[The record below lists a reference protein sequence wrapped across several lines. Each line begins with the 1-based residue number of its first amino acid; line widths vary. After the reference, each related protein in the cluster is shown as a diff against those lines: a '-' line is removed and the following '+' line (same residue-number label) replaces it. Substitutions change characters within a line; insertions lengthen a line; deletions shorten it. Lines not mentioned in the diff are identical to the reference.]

1 MSTPDDVNVW
11 IGLDVGEEDHFADVL
26 NDDGQ
31 SLFARSIANDEADL
45 VALLERA
52 GEHGTPGLVVD
63 QPGSIAQLAIVVAA
77 RHQVSVAYVPG
88 LVMRRAADLYP
99 GEAKTDRRD
108 AFVIADTARTRRRSV
123 HWLDAGSDELLDQLR
138 VLNGFDVD
146 LAADL
151 TRLTNRLRD
160 SLVAVSPALERA
172 MGARLHQ
179 AGVRDLVAG
188 SRPDCAA
195 SRRPIQDHHD
205 RKKRSPRVAGK
216 VTDAVMAA
224 LDAQTVTMPAE
235 RAVGR
240 VIGELAVELDRIHA
254 RRDALAGEIE
264 EVFLAHPF
272 GQVLVTLPGIGP
284 RTGARIL
291 AEIGDG
297 IRFANGSKLAS
308 YAGLAPVTRQSGTSV
323 RGESQS
329 RRGNHRLKNA
339 MFLAAFA
346 SLRSPASKTFYDRKR
361 AEGKKHNAAV
371 ICPARRRCDVILAM
385 LRDLETYRAP
395 ATTPTEENTRSL
407 LEPLDNNMG
416 TPPSGAPRP
425 PRARGGAISFRAQ
438 LNGVASPGPG
448 RARTTPTTGQQTERP
463 AGTTR
468 PTRQAV

>member
-1 MSTPDDVNVW
+1 MHQPDQVDVW
-11 IGLDVGEEDHFADVL
+11 IGLDVGKEDHFADVL
-26 NDDGQ
+26 DDDGD
-31 SLFARSIANDEADL
+31 SLFACSVANDEG
-45 VALLERA
+45 ALISLIERA
-52 GEHGTPGLVVD
+52 SGHGTPGLVID
-63 QPGSIAQLAIVVAA
+63 QPGSIAQLAIAVA
-77 RHQVSVAYVPG
+77 RQLGVPVAYVPG

-123 HWLDAGSDELLDQLR
+123 HWLDTGSDELLDQLR

-172 MGARLHQ
+172 VGARLHQ
-179 AGVRDLVAG
+179 GGVRDLIAKYPAPTALRTASG
-188 SRPDCAA
+188 AKIAA
-195 SRRPIQDHHD
+195 TI
-205 RKKRSPRVAGK
+205 KKRSPRVAAK
-216 VTDAVMAA
+216 VADAVTAA

-235 RAVGR
+235 AAVGR
-240 VIGELAVELDRIHA
+240 VVAELAVELDRLHA
-254 RRDALAGEIE
+254 RRGALAAEIE

-297 IRFANGSKLAS
+297 TRFANGSKLAS
-308 YAGLAPVTRQSGTSV
+308 YAGLAPVTRQSGTSI

-346 SLRSPASKTFYDRKR
+346 SLRSPDSKAFYDRKR
-361 AEGKKHNAAV
+361 NEGKKHNAAV
-371 ICPARRRCDVILAM
+371 ICLARRRCDVILAM
-385 LRDLETYRAP
+385 LRNLEPYRAP
-395 ATTPTEENTRSL
+395 ATP
-407 LEPLDNNMG
+407 
-416 TPPSGAPRP
+416 
-425 PRARGGAISFRAQ
+425 
-438 LNGVASPGPG
+438 ASDE
-448 RARTTPTTGQQTERP
+448 TTPI
-463 AGTTR
+463 A
-468 PTRQAV
+468 A